1 MLFNPSLNDSRI
13 CCRFRSFTLESGAVL
28 SHAAI
33 ARAMASSRALAL
45 ARDAVAPVVVV
56 ASMAHRAATNEDR
69 PQSSSPHGDRDGD
82 ASRLDRRRRA
92 ESVPLASASQGAS
105 VFVVVVVARERERER
120 CDDRR

>member
-1 MLFNPSLNDSRI
+1 
-13 CCRFRSFTLESGAVL
+13 
-28 SHAAI
+28 
-33 ARAMASSRALAL
+33 MASSRALAL

-56 ASMAHRAATNEDR
+56 ASMARAHRAATSEDR
-69 PQSSSPHGDRDGD
+69 QSSSPHGDRDGD

>member
-28 SHAAI
+28 SHAAS

-56 ASMAHRAATNEDR
+56 ASMAHRAATSEDR
-69 PQSSSPHGDRDGD
+69 QSSSPHGDRDGD

-105 VFVVVVVARERERER
+105 VFVVVVARERERER

>member
-1 MLFNPSLNDSRI
+1 
-13 CCRFRSFTLESGAVL
+13 
-28 SHAAI
+28 
-33 ARAMASSRALAL
+33 MASSRALAL

-56 ASMAHRAATNEDR
+56 ASMARAHRAATSEDR
-69 PQSSSPHGDRDGD
+69 QSSSPHGDRDGD

-105 VFVVVVVARERERER
+105 VFVVVVARERERER

>member
-1 MLFNPSLNDSRI
+1 
-13 CCRFRSFTLESGAVL
+13 
-28 SHAAI
+28 
-33 ARAMASSRALAL
+33 MASSRALAL
-45 ARDAVAPVVVV
+45 ARDAVAAVLVV
-56 ASMAHRAATNEDR
+56 ASMARAHRAATSEDR

-105 VFVVVVVARERERER
+105 VFVVVVARERERER

>member
-28 SHAAI
+28 SHAAK

-69 PQSSSPHGDRDGD
+69 PQSSAPHGDRDGD

-105 VFVVVVVARERERER
+105 VFVVVVARERERER